1 MTDQNATGIRTVA
14 ANRRTELMGATL
26 LTTGA
31 LGLLV
36 CVNGMMTE
44 HVVRKLDLVIG
55 SGLLTLAVG
64 FAVYFY
70 A

>member
-1 MTDQNATGIRTVA
+1 
-14 ANRRTELMGATL
+14 MGATL

-31 LGLLV
+31 LGVLV
-36 CVNGMMTE
+36 CVNGVMTD
-44 HVVRKLDLVIG
+44 HMVKKLDLAVG
-55 SGLLTLAVG
+55 ASLLTLAVG

>member
-1 MTDQNATGIRTVA
+1 
-14 ANRRTELMGATL
+14 MGATL

-31 LGLLV
+31 LGVLV
-36 CVNGMMTE
+36 CVNGMMTD
-44 HVVRKLDLVIG
+44 HMVRKLDLAIG
-55 SGLLTLAVG
+55 SSLLTLAVG

>member
-1 MTDQNATGIRTVA
+1 
-14 ANRRTELMGATL
+14 MGATL

-31 LGLLV
+31 LGVLV
-36 CVNGMMTE
+36 CVNGVMTD
-44 HVVRKLDLVIG
+44 HTVKKLDLAVG
-55 SGLLTLAVG
+55 ASLLTLAVG